1 MGNDVLINKAAII
14 ERCLARVEEEYVGHE
29 NELEKN
35 FTRQDSIILNIQRA
49 CEATIDVAM
58 HIVRVKKLG
67 VPQESREAFQMLQD
81 ARLIDEDL
89 KSRLQAMVGFRN
101 VAVHDYRALNLK
113 IVRHILEHRLNDFRE
128 FVKILLLNSSTLN
141 E

>member
-1 MGNDVLINKAAII
+1 M
-14 ERCLARVEEEYVGHE
+14 
-29 NELEKN
+29 
-35 FTRQDSIILNIQRA
+35 
-49 CEATIDVAM
+49 
-58 HIVRVKKLG
+58 G